1 MPYSGYAVQG
11 QISPKHQFLFPVV
24 ISANAISAKQ
34 SYTESR
40 DCIKIVMY
48 GVEFCTI
55 DSMIR
60 SRIKGYH
67 VYKDTWNLAWY

>member
-1 MPYSGYAVQG
+1 MHVATQLPYSGYTVRDL
-11 QISPKHQFLFPVV
+11 ISVKHQFLFPAV
-24 ISANAISAKQ
+24 ISTIAISAKQ

-40 DCIKIVMY
+40 DRAKIVTY

-60 SRIKGYH
+60 
-67 VYKDTWNLAWY
+67 A